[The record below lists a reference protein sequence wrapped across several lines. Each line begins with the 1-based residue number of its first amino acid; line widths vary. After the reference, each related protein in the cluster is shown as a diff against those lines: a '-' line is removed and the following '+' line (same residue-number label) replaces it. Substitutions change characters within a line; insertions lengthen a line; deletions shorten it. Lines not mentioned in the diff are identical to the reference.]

1 MHDRIMATITIID
14 NKSTLEVL
22 QAALAE
28 HDRNYQTAIATLEYE
43 APIVHSLRNSIAALK
58 GEKLEPGSGFW
69 QPIVLR
75 TPLPPNVSVSS
86 TGLPI
91 QPLPSRKPEY
101 ASMTII
107 EAIQRVL
114 VQSAKDY
121 LHADE
126 LVREIYEPTTD
137 NDIFYRIKRTVVSE
151 AIRGL
156 RKGLFVRGSE
166 KNTFGR
172 GLMNRNGHKEEKR
185 PTL

>member
-1 MHDRIMATITIID
+1 MPQEDKTVE
-14 NKSTLEVL
+14 TLESALSKHQAMYDSAL
-22 QAALAE
+22 Q
-28 HDRNYQTAIATLEYE
+28 TLRREV
-43 APIVHSLRNSIAALK
+43 PIVQSLRNAIAALK
-58 GEKLEPGSGFW
+58 GQKIDVTPPHWKLISLTSS
-69 QPIVLR
+69 IASTDRTNLR
-75 TPLPPNVSVSS
+75 ESS

-91 QPLPSRKPEY
+91 QPLPNRKPEY

-114 VQSAKDY
+114 VQSVKDY

-126 LVREIYEPTTD
+126 LVREIYEPTSD

-151 AIRGL
+151 AIRGIK
-156 RKGLFVRGSE
+156 KGLFVRGSE

-172 GLMNRNGHKEEKR
+172 GLMNGNGHREEKR

>member
-1 MHDRIMATITIID
+1 MPQEDKTMDI
-14 NKSTLEVL
+14 LESAL
-22 QAALAE
+22 SEHQAAYDAAL
-28 HDRNYQTAIATLEYE
+28 RTLQRES
-43 APIVHSLRNSIAALK
+43 PIVRSLRNAIAALK
-58 GEKLEPGSGFW
+58 GQKTDLPDPFW
-69 QPIVLR
+69 KTIFVNG
-75 TPLPPNVSVSS
+75 TPTTIRESS

-91 QPLPSRKPEY
+91 QPLPNRKPEY

-126 LVREIYEPTTD
+126 LVREIYEPTSD

-151 AIRGL
+151 AIRGM

-172 GLMNRNGHKEEKR
+172 GLMNGNGHKEEKR